1 MRSLPVLFALLLW
14 YPATASAAETSRLAF
29 VTEYV
34 REVGVNEDMRALA
47 AREIAEPP
55 TDKNAAMI
63 QWQHAHRIGAYRSDR
78 NVEGN
83 EPEQAVR

>member
-34 REVGVNEDMRALA
+34 RAAL
-47 AREIAEPP
+47 RFHDSPFRFGFQ
-55 TDKNAAMI
+55 KRMI
-63 QWQHAHRIGAYRSDR
+63 SVIW
-78 NVEGN
+78 
-83 EPEQAVR
+83 